1 MPGAFTYREYRVP
14 VRLTAGQKSEIRRL
28 RDGQRHAYNWAVS
41 RLHDGWERND
51 EYGLCNELTVQRA
64 AHGHIRNVP
73 RRFQTDAIRDAFLA
87 ARLAARYGRGHVRY
101 RTKRRASRYALKCS
115 LPPVVVNSCTLK
127 MPVFGTVACKGPV
140 PRELLDHEPRSYEF
154 VDASAD
160 RRGEKPRYV
169 LYVACRVNIPE
180 PWSAPATPVAAA
192 ARRTVK
198 GIDRG
203 AVEPTVVVALDQR
216 GEAVD
221 KTSYDTASPFKSNR
235 AWCQRQ
241 QRKMSKMN
249 RRSRRCKRMRDM
261 VRRRM
266 YRVANRRNYAECVA
280 AKHVCVDYNPHTI
293 VFEDMSLGGMT
304 RKGKGR
310 YKRGLNREMRFV
322 RHHAVAQRIRNKA
335 ELMGITIQTVNPQYT
350 SQECARCGH
359 TARESRITRDMFR
372 CVKCHYIQQADV
384 NAAMIIG
391 RRGLPSA
398 PDHTMHG
405 AGTPEAGTPFVRRE
419 LDARLGCFTKA
430 GGVLGRRDSQAPA
443 HHLARGMEKERQK
456 MQYAAGRS

>member
-1 MPGAFTYREYRVP
+1 MP
-14 VRLTAGQKSEIRRL
+14 VRLTGEQKSEIGRL
-28 RDGQRHAYNWAVS
+28 SDGQRHAYNWAVS
-41 RLHDGWERND
+41 KLHDGWERND

-73 RRFQTDAIRDAFLA
+73 RRFQTNAIGDAFLA
-87 ARLAARYGRGHVRY
+87 ARLAARYGHGHVRY

-115 LPPVVVNSCTLK
+115 LPPVVVDSCTLK
-127 MPVFGTVACKGPV
+127 MPVFGTVACRGPV
-140 PRELLDHEPRSYEF
+140 PNKLLEHEPCSYEF
-154 VDASAD
+154 VGASTGG
-160 RRGEKPRYV
+160 RGGKPGYV
-169 LYVACRVNIPE
+169 LYVSCRVSVPE
-180 PWSAPATPVAAA
+180 LWNTTASAVAGRA
-192 ARRTVK
+192 TVK

-203 AVEPTVVVALDQR
+203 TVEPTVVVALDPQR
-216 GEAVD
+216 EEAVD

-419 LDARLGCFTKA
+419 LDARRGIFA
-430 GGVLGRRDSQAPA
+430 GPNGTREPSVCALPPSRKG
-443 HHLARGMEKERQK
+443 GEKRQK
-456 MQYAAGRS
+456 MQYVAARP